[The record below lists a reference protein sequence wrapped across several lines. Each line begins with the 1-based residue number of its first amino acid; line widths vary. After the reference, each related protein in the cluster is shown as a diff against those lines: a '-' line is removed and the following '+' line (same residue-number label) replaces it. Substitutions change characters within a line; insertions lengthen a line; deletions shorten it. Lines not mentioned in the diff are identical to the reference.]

1 MPRQNRDVAERDFRF
16 REARRYHRRG
26 DITLDVYYKN
36 IRDLYKFEPRKKY
49 VEELQDTA
57 ESDSESG
64 SDSDE
69 SDPEPADSTSVE
81 VESTTRTRRFRA
93 AVTSSDPQIENNTP
107 EPPAPTTSS
116 TQATSK
122 TANLTQL
129 QPPKNC
135 LTL

>member
-1 MPRQNRDVAERDFRF
+1 MPIFSFIVERCNRDVTERDLKF

-69 SDPEPADSTSVE
+69 SDPEPNDSIPIE
-81 VESTTRTRRFRA
+81 VDS
-93 AVTSSDPQIENNTP
+93 
-107 EPPAPTTSS
+107 
-116 TQATSK
+116 ATHDK
-122 TANLTQL
+122 NLIRS
-129 QPPKNC
+129 
-135 LTL
+135 